1 MELMEI
7 GATKK
12 LSDADLTMTL
22 KKAIAAERNNIATS
36 IACLIEITA
45 RDLHTR
51 MGASSLF
58 VYLTRELRMS
68 ESSASK
74 RCAAIRAVRDFPE
87 ILPLIQSGRLH
98 LSNISLISRHLTH
111 ENAMRLIGLAQT
123 ETQRGLEKALAME
136 FPVAVKRDILRPVV
150 CPSQRSTFAMRVGDT
165 TRFDNCD
172 DNGRDDHTGDRRT
185 TGEKCGGLGGELF
198 ESKDDEMQSGFF
210 ALDGVALQAALGV
223 RVHATLD
230 ADAAAALEFLAGAMP
245 GKSASDILSLAVCEL
260 RRRRDA
266 ARRINVNRKRVAKDK
281 KPECEM
287 LDREKSEHKKKL
299 SGKNAAAKKAAAK
312 DTAIKIAAE
321 KCTEPSKAS
330 RYIPAALRRAVA
342 QRDGYRCSY
351 VPRGAAIDVVD
362 GVDGVD
368 GVDASDAN
376 VQGAGKMANGNS
388 KAKRCEA
395 IHRLEFDHVTP
406 RAFGGQNTVGN
417 LRLLCRAHNNL
428 AAKDAMGKEFIES
441 HYARG

>member
-12 LSDADLTMTL
+12 LSDADLTTTL
-22 KKAIAAERNNIATS
+22 KKAIAAERNNIAAS
-36 IACLIEITA
+36 IACLIEIMA

-51 MGASSLF
+51 LGASSLF

-74 RCAAIRAVRDFPE
+74 RCAAIRAVRDFPQ
-87 ILPLIQSGRLH
+87 ILPLIQSGCLH
-98 LSNISLISRHLTH
+98 LSNIALISRHLTR
-111 ENAMRLIGLAQT
+111 ENAVRLIGLAQT
-123 ETQRGLEKALAME
+123 ETQRGLEKALAVE
-136 FPVAVKRDILRPVV
+136 FPAAVKRDSLRPVV

-198 ESKDDEMQSGFF
+198 ESKDDEMQSGVF
-210 ALDGVALQAALGV
+210 ALNGLAPQAALGV

-245 GKSASDILSLAVCEL
+245 GKSASEILSLAVCEL

-266 ARRINVNRKRVAKDK
+266 ARRIPTNRKSVSKDK
-281 KPECEM
+281 KPERETS
-287 LDREKSEHKKKL
+287 DREKLERKKKL
-299 SGKNAAAKKAAAK
+299 LGKNAAAKN
-312 DTAIKIAAE
+312 TAIKIAAE
-321 KCTEPSKAS
+321 KCAEPSKAS

-351 VPRGAAIDVVD
+351 VPGVDAI
-362 GVDGVD
+362 DGVD

-376 VQGAGKMANGNS
+376 VNGAGKMVNGNS

-406 RAFGGQNTVGN
+406 RAHGGQNTVDN

-428 AAKDAMGKEFIES
+428 AAKDVMGKQFIES

>member
-12 LSDADLTMTL
+12 LSDTDLTMML
-22 KKAIAAERNNIATS
+22 KKAIAAERNNIAAS

-51 MGASSLF
+51 LGASSLF

-74 RCAAIRAVRDFPE
+74 RCAAVRAIRDFPE

-98 LSNISLISRHLTH
+98 LSNISLISRHLTRD
-111 ENAMRLIGLAQT
+111 NAARLIGLAQT
-123 ETQRGLEKALAME
+123 ETQRGLEKALAVE
-136 FPVAVKRDILRPVV
+136 FPAAVKRDSLRPVV
-150 CPSQRSTFAMRVGDT
+150 YPSHRSTFGLRVGDT
-165 TRFDNCD
+165 TRFDNRSD
-172 DNGRDDHTGDRRT
+172 DRRDT
-185 TGEKCGGLGGELF
+185 DENSSGEDGESFDGGSS
-198 ESKDDEMQSGFF
+198 ESHSGFF
-210 ALDGVALQAALGV
+210 ALEGAAPQAALGV

-230 ADAAAALEFLAGAMP
+230 PDAAAALEFLSGAMP

-260 RRRRDA
+260 RRRREPA
-266 ARRINVNRKRVAKDK
+266 SVKPGKRKSAAKDK

-287 LDREKSEHKKKL
+287 LDREKFEHKKKL
-299 SGKNAAAKKAAAK
+299 SVKNAAVKNAAAK

-321 KCTEPSKAS
+321 KCADPSKAS

-351 VPRGAAIDVVD
+351 VPGVAAIDCVD
-362 GVDGVD
+362 GVDVN
-368 GVDASDAN
+368 DAN
-376 VQGAGKMANGNS
+376 VNDAGKMANGNS
-388 KAKRCEA
+388 EAKRCEA
-395 IHRLEFDHVTP
+395 IHRLEFDHVKP
-406 RAFGGQNTVGN
+406 RAHGGQNTVDN

-428 AAKDAMGKEFIES
+428 AAKDVMGKQFIES